1 MITVAICDDSKP
13 MLESMKT
20 CLEEYGNTI
29 NHELHIFSFE
39 SGEELLNNYNC
50 RYDIIFLDIKM
61 PGMSG
66 IEAAEKI
73 REKDKKVI
81 IIFLTSLI
89 QYALDGYKV
98 NASNYLIK
106 PIQKKR
112 LKMEMDRWISELEQ
126 KEEPFITVR
135 NDSGTYKIL
144 LKLIR
149 YVETYNRNL
158 LIHTT
163 RGNIICYWKLKDL
176 ENKVSHYGFS
186 RNHSSFLVNLFFVEN
201 IEKMDIRLSTGEL
214 IPIGKSKKKEFME
227 QLASYW
233 GMQV

>member
-1 MITVAICDDSKP
+1 MITVAVCDDSKA
-13 MLESMKT
+13 MVESMKS
-20 CLEEYGNTI
+20 CLEEYGKGI
-29 NHELHIFSFE
+29 KHELRIFCFD
-39 SGEELLNNYNC
+39 SGEALLDNYSC
-50 RYDIIFLDIKM
+50 KYDIVFLDIKM
-61 PGMSG
+61 PGING
-66 IEAAEKI
+66 IETAEKI
-73 REKDKKVI
+73 REKDKNVI

-112 LKMEMDRWISELEQ
+112 LKMEMNRWISELEQ
-126 KEEPFITVR
+126 KENPFITVH

-144 LKLIR
+144 LKSIS

-163 RGNIICYWKLKDL
+163 KGNILCYWKLRDL
-176 ENKVSHYGFS
+176 ENKIGQYGFS

-233 GMQV
+233 GTQV

>member
-13 MLESMKT
+13 MLESMKA

-61 PGMSG
+61 PGMNG

-144 LKLIR
+144 LKSIR

-163 RGNIICYWKLKDL
+163 RGGARI
-176 ENKVSHYGFS
+176 
-186 RNHSSFLVNLFFVEN
+186 
-201 IEKMDIRLSTGEL
+201 
-214 IPIGKSKKKEFME
+214 
-227 QLASYW
+227 
-233 GMQV
+233 